1 MKCVLAV
8 GVVGMLN
15 IKDFVPAWAIRSS
28 VSLPL
33 GIPQV
38 QLCFHTG
45 RIASAK
51 TQVLPAV
58 LFVIFQETAL
68 PSYESLQTDLGD
80 LSAAGNCSE
89 NSGDQF
95 IPFSSVEI
103 SAVDKIEKNVFLVVC
118 LMQTVPLFI
127 L

>member
-1 MKCVLAV
+1 MKCMLAV
-8 GVVGMLN
+8 DIVGMLN
-15 IKDFVPAWAIRSS
+15 IKDFVPVWVIRSC
-28 VSLPL
+28 VSLLL

-38 QLCFHTG
+38 QLCFHMG

-51 TQVLPAV
+51 VCFLRAV
-58 LFVIFQETAL
+58 LFVIFQETTL
-68 PSYESLQTDLGD
+68 PFYKSLQTDLGD
-80 LSAAGNCSE
+80 LSAAGKCSE
-89 NSGDQF
+89 NSGVQF
-95 IPFSSVEI
+95 IPFSAVEI